1 MATGKALDGKPYAGN
16 PHVRFDE
23 GEVAPAA
30 KPRRGSLLYKKTLCP
45 LLIAAVFTAMG
56 AEKKTDSFKVHFIE
70 KARSAPVIDGKFDDE
85 CWKGVEGITDWGPC
99 TFLRR
104 KPAVMPETYI
114 KYLWDDKYL
123 YVAIRCDEDHIEENM
138 ALFRKNDYNR
148 AQPVYNRDCVELHID
163 GNNDRH
169 TKFQCWFAPTEER
182 MIFWNYDFGWGIL
195 TDNDYGLNADWHYKC
210 SVDEKGWQIEARLAL
225 AHFEMKG
232 RPGNI
237 CAIEP
242 CRFRMMKRM
251 KGLDGKDL
259 GVTTRLWGWA
269 SQGRDHSD
277 VRIYGKCIFVEKK
290 PKDLVEGLRLAY
302 PDLDE
307 REFYVQT
314 TKDYIVVSKGK
325 VTKVSY
331 IDKARELLD
340 GVQKLFDRTDALV
353 KEPAYPGAYNFTT
366 NSIARHRAAFEEVK
380 GKLAGR
386 DSCDIALLSEITE
399 GAKKWANSVDEGYWR
414 TVGAIMRNEKGKV
427 RHRVELAYDPALPE
441 LSDEEARFPEPWRHN
456 YPRVEWAK
464 NLAVKSPKTL
474 VFVSSYAAIDAWNL
488 KNRLGID
495 ADIFWIQP
503 SPPSDGE
510 DYWHEGLYTTA
521 FVQKIL
527 ENKLAR
533 NDYGAFVFL
542 GLTPKYM
549 TQRLQCWFL
558 ERLYAGAKIVFVNN
572 GWDHWGFNS
581 GMKKFRHLQDG
592 FVKDMP
598 ALGTYGEDEP
608 GFNLFKNKPYIY
620 NLPFFERGEF
630 GKGSLTVF
638 NPGQGQ
644 SYMTQQTL
652 SPSLWCYPSYAFNDE
667 YCIAATVRVV
677 MEGLGLRG
685 PRTAVSVSVGEG
697 AAAAEK
703 KFDAALAVDGPEA
716 WRGTVRY
723 LVRDNWGKVVQ
734 KAADIPASLPAGR
747 MHVTLGVKP
756 LPAGRYTID
765 AWLLEGG
772 GVLDFVSCAVNVA
785 DKTGSLCACNPL
797 CRSVM
802 PSASFESVKL
812 AKPCFELTEKIV
824 AVAKVLNPVKGM
836 EVEASVRDPRRRIVE
851 RRRFPVCVSNA
862 VARIEFAQTR
872 LDYPCNF
879 LETRLVL
886 GSKVLAEGA
895 EMEFYR
901 HDTRHDDYEIFA
913 DPCYFGGQQAD
924 LRDAFMQHFGVSL
937 YQSWVAPTAFRGGYP
952 VFRHWISGRRSDLGG
967 SMSTR
972 AYTRRL
978 KETYRREAQALRNI
992 NGHFLSLGDD
1002 SGDSR
1007 EFFKTS
1013 PDWLPTFLERLR
1025 ARFEREIVRDP
1036 KKKLTGVLRDWYK
1049 TREIKL
1055 NGGGNWRW
1063 GAEVPLDRGGYK
1075 LVLKGKLTG
1084 EDVSDLVASFRD
1096 AYPTIEKFNR
1106 HHRVNFRSFNEITAA
1121 NMSTLDP
1128 VDMPEFLNFQFYLR
1142 DRYKDIAKLNAL
1154 WKSDW
1159 KDFFDV
1165 KDSFIDE
1172 QKFKKNFAP
1181 AIDRAIYLED
1191 NFIAQFKAIA
1201 DAVKSV
1207 DPTMGVGLCAS
1218 GLGNAMPDVL
1228 EHLNTVGPYLG
1239 GEEIEFARCMPHVYL
1254 GETIGVYGGRNIPA
1268 RMREREVYHGL
1279 FSGANFSWFWATCYA
1294 LKGDMSALPERSRR
1308 QLETYRE
1315 VTRGIAALVNRSKR
1329 ENDSVRV
1336 LISRTAGR
1344 IEPLLPG
1351 HCTHAQARVSFT
1363 RVIEDLGLQFDYITT
1378 KQVERGD
1385 LVSSKAKVL
1394 ILGSVQ
1400 TFTAKELRRIE
1411 EFVKAGGKVI
1421 ADVTPGIA
1429 DNYGRILEK
1438 PMLDAKNYTLIPFK
1452 PVTYTFLRGR
1462 GELGT
1467 MREDAL
1473 KLFASCGVKPLYR
1486 TLNAKGEEVTN
1497 VEYSRFTR
1505 GDVTYLGY
1513 EKIANTFET
1522 FPMKA
1527 TLELGGK
1534 FWVSEVRSG
1543 RNFGFVD
1550 KVELD
1555 LTGLDCLLFALKKAE
1570 PSDVVLEAPSS
1581 VARGAALEVRAES
1594 NAQVLRFEMIAP
1606 DGYSEERYA
1615 PFRAKILDV
1624 KDGVASHTFPIA
1636 WNEPYD
1642 SYTLVVTDVA
1652 SGKSAKKT
1660 IKVK

>member
-1 MATGKALDGKPYAGN
+1 MKK
-16 PHVRFDE
+16 
-23 GEVAPAA
+23 
-30 KPRRGSLLYKKTLCP
+30 LLCSAV
-45 LLIAAVFTAMG
+45 IAAASVLTG
-56 AEKKTDSFKVHFIE
+56 AEKKADSFKVHFIE
-70 KARSAPVIDGKFDDE
+70 KAASAPVIDGKFDDA
-85 CWKGVEGITDWGPC
+85 CWKDVEGITDWGPC

-104 KPAVMPETYI
+104 TPAVMPETYV

-123 YVAIRCDEDHIEENM
+123 YIAIRCGEDHLEENM
-138 ALFRKNDYNR
+138 GLFKKNDYNR

-169 TKFQCWFAPTEER
+169 TKFQCWFAPTEEK

-195 TDNDYGLNADWHYKC
+195 TDNDYGLNADWDYKC
-210 SVDEKGWQIEARLAL
+210 SVDEKGWQIEGRMAL

-242 CRFRMMKRM
+242 CRFRLMKRM

-269 SQGRDHSD
+269 TQGRDHSD

-290 PKDLVEGLRLAY
+290 PKDLIEGLKLAY

-307 REFYVQT
+307 REIYVQT
-314 TKDYIVVSKGK
+314 TKDYIVVSGGK
-325 VTKVSY
+325 VSRISY

-353 KEPAYPGAYNFTT
+353 KEPAYPGAYSWTT
-366 NSIARHRAAFEEVK
+366 NSIAKQREAFKAVK
-380 GKLAGR
+380 AKLEGR

-399 GAKKWANSVDEGYWR
+399 GVEKWSKVIDDGYWR
-414 TVGAIMRNEKGKV
+414 TIGAIMRREDGKV
-427 RHRVELAYDPALPE
+427 RHPVKLVYDPSLPE
-441 LSDEEARFPEPWRHN
+441 LTDEEARFPEPWQHN
-456 YPRVEWAK
+456 YPKVEWAK

-474 VFVSSYAAIDAWNL
+474 IVVSSYAAIDAWNL
-488 KNRLGID
+488 KNRIGLD
-495 ADIFWIQP
+495 ADIFWILP
-503 SPPSDGE
+503 EPPSNGE

-521 FVQKIL
+521 YVQKIL
-527 ENKLAR
+527 ENKLAK
-533 NDYGAFVFL
+533 NNYEAFVFL

-549 TQRLQCWFL
+549 TERLQCWFI
-558 ERLYAGAKIVFVNN
+558 ERLYGGAKMVFVNN
-572 GWDHWGFNS
+572 GWDHWSFNRA
-581 GMKKFRHLQDG
+581 MKKFEYLKDG

-598 ALGTYGEDEP
+598 ALRTFGENEP
-608 GFNLFKNKPYIY
+608 GFNLFKNEPYTY
-620 NLPFFERGEF
+620 NLPGFDRGTF
-630 GKGSLTVF
+630 GKGVLTAF

-652 SPSLWCYPSYAFNDE
+652 SPSFWCYPAYAFNDE

-677 MEGLGLRG
+677 MDALGLRG
-685 PRTAVSVSVGEG
+685 ERTAVSVSAGEAG
-697 AAAAEK
+697 TAPAEK
-703 KFDAALAVDGPEA
+703 KFDAALTVDGPRA
-716 WRGTVRY
+716 WNGKVRY

-734 KAADIPASLPAGR
+734 KASDISAALPAGR

-756 LPAGRYTID
+756 LPAGRYTVD
-765 AWLLEGG
+765 AWLLEGE
-772 GVLDFVSCAVNVA
+772 GVLDFVSCAFAVT
-785 DKTGSLCACNPL
+785 DKSGSRCSCNPL

-802 PSASFESVKL
+802 PAASIESVTI
-812 AKPCFELTEKIV
+812 AKPCFELTEKVV
-824 AVAKVLNPVKGM
+824 ASVKVANPVNGM
-836 EVEASVRDPRRRIVE
+836 EIEASLRDPRRRIVE
-851 RRRFPVCVSNA
+851 RKRFPVVVSNGL
-862 VARIEFAQTR
+862 ARIEFTQER
-872 LDYPCNF
+872 LDHPCNF
-879 LETRLVL
+879 IETRLVL
-886 GSKVLAEGA
+886 GRKVLAEA
-895 EMEFYR
+895 MDKEFYR
-901 HDTRHDDYEIFA
+901 HDTKHDDYEIFA
-913 DPCYFGGQQAD
+913 DPCFFGGQQAD

-937 YQSWVAPTAFRGGYP
+937 YQTWTAPTAFRGGYP
-952 VFRHWISGRRSDLGG
+952 VYRHWISGRRSDLGG
-967 SMSTR
+967 SMSTP

-978 KETYRREAQALRNI
+978 KAMFRREAQALKNI

-1002 SGDSR
+1002 SGDAR

-1013 PDWLPTFLERLR
+1013 PDWLPTFIEKMRER
-1025 ARFEREIVRDP
+1025 FDRELVRNP
-1036 KKKLTGVLRDWYK
+1036 KSNLVGLVREWYK
-1049 TREIKL
+1049 TREIKI

-1063 GAEVPLDRGGYK
+1063 SFEAPLDRGGYK
-1075 LVLKGKLTG
+1075 AILKGKLTK
-1084 EDVSDLVASFRD
+1084 EDVAVFVESFRD

-1106 HHRVNFRSFNEITAA
+1106 HHRVNFKSFNEITPE
-1121 NMSTLDP
+1121 NISTLDP
-1128 VDMPEFLNFQFYLR
+1128 VDMPEFLNFQYWLR
-1142 DRYKDIAKLNAL
+1142 DRYKNIAKLNAQ

-1159 KDFFDV
+1159 KDFFEV

-1254 GETIGVYGGRNIPA
+1254 GETIGVYGGRNIPT

-1315 VTRGIAALVNRSKR
+1315 VTRGVAALINRSKR
-1329 ENDSVRV
+1329 ENDGVRV

-1344 IEPLLPG
+1344 LEPLLPG

-1394 ILGSVQ
+1394 VLGSVQ
-1400 TFTAKELRRIE
+1400 TFTAAELRRIN

-1438 PMLDAKNYTLIPFK
+1438 PMLDAKFFSLLGFK
-1452 PVTYTFLRGR
+1452 PAIYTFLRGR

-1473 KLFASCGVKPLYR
+1473 KLFASAGVKPLFR
-1486 TLNAKGEEVTN
+1486 TVNAKGETVTN

-1513 EKIANTFET
+1513 EKIANSFES

-1543 RNFGFVD
+1543 KNYGFVD
-1550 KVELD
+1550 KVEID

-1570 PSDVVLEAPSS
+1570 PSAVTLKAASS
-1581 VARGAALEVRAES
+1581 VKRGGALEVKAES
-1594 NAQVLRFEMIAP
+1594 NAQVLRFEMIPP

-1615 PFRAKILDV
+1615 PFRTKVLDV
-1624 KDGVASHTFPIA
+1624 KDGAASYTFPIA

-1642 SYTLVVTDVA
+1642 SFTLVVTDVA

-1660 IKVK
+1660 VKVK